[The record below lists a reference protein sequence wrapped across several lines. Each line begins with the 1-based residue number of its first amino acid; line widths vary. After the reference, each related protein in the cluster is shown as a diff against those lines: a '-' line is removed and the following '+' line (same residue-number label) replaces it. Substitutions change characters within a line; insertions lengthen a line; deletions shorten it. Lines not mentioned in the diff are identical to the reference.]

1 MTSLSDDRQYTAS
14 VSIRSG
20 QGSHTHDRVLRLLP
34 LFHCRDDAA
43 RYALDQGIAWL
54 DQHTRQ
60 NNTLEELAW
69 RRKN

>member
-1 MTSLSDDRQYTAS
+1 MTRLTSDRCYTAS

-20 QGSHTHDRVLRLLP
+20 RGSHTHDRILRLLP
-34 LFHCRDDAA
+34 LFHCKDAAA

-54 DQHTRQ
+54 DQNARHATS
-60 NNTLEELAW
+60 EESPW